1 MIQQFHLLYLHCQ
14 KYLHKETKIYA
25 EDVKAP
31 LVVIRKKKL
40 LTA

>member
-25 EDVKAP
+25 EDVK
-31 LVVIRKKKL
+31 KHH
-40 LTA
+40 